1 MLRRILSG
9 VERSYLIR
17 SWIIGICFLAL
28 MLFAASQG
36 KNAIP
41 ITAIFY
47 FIVSTILFP
56 FSKLVWDEL
65 KLLMMGNNIIFM
77 NILILYPLKLFINAL
92 LWGFAPFVAILGIG
106 YIWFRT
112 RNI

>member
-1 MLRRILSG
+1 MLRRVLSG

-28 MLFAASQG
+28 MIFASTQG
-36 KNAIP
+36 KNSFPIPAIL
-41 ITAIFY
+41 Y
-47 FIVSTILFP
+47 FIVCTILFP

-65 KLLMMGNNIIFM
+65 KALMMGNNIIFM

-92 LWGFAPFVAILGIG
+92 LWSFAPFIAVLGIG

-112 RNI
+112 REV